1 MKNSII
7 PKYLFQHQLLTTGEL
22 SSGHPRERDKWSLN
36 KCLVYSNS
44 LTILYPGTAVSGH

>member
-7 PKYLFQHQLLTTGEL
+7 PKYLFQHQLLTTGKL

-36 KCLVYSNS
+36 KCSVDSNL
-44 LTILYPGTAVSGH
+44 LTILSPGTAESGH